1 MKSLQDILRTQVEEV
16 RVALGLTCLK
26 FKYSTGAEFVD
37 ELIKLGK
44 TKVKYPFFFVDSS
57 TVEFNNDTVKIGKM
71 IIATLT
77 SPEYNSE
84 QRETKTFGDILFP
97 ISEEFIKEI
106 WISNRDIAVMKRG
119 TVHAHYFF
127 GNSGIYG
134 IDGNV
139 FSDAVDALELKNFQ
153 FRLSNN

>member
-1 MKSLQDILRTQVEEV
+1 MKLIQDILKDQVEEV
-16 RVALGLTCLK
+16 RVTLGLTCLK

-37 ELIKLGK
+37 ELIKLGE

-57 TVEFNNDTVKIGKM
+57 TVDVTGDTVKIGKM

-77 SPEYNSE
+77 VPEYNSK
-84 QRETKTFGDILFP
+84 QREIKTFGDILVP
-97 ISEEFIKEI
+97 ISNEFIKGV
-106 WISNRDIAVMKRG
+106 WISNPDIAVMKRG
-119 TVHAHYFF
+119 TEHAHYFF

-153 FRLSNN
+153 FRVSKN